1 MELKLSLFENKRLLF
16 LFCAFEIHRKVEA
29 PDKIHILSTIFQFT
43 FSHEQRLFFF
53 FSNYKYLH
61 VHVCAYTYVDK

>member
-53 FSNYKYLH
+53 FKLQILTCTCMCIYI
-61 VHVCAYTYVDK
+61 CR

>member
-53 FSNYKYLH
+53 FQTTNTYMYMY
-61 VHVCAYTYVDK
+61 VHIYICR